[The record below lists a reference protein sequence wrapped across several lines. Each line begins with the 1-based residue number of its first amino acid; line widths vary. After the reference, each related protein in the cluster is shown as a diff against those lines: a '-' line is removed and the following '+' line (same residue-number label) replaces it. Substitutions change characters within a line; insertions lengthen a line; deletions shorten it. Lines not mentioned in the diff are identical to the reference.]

1 MELLVVRHAI
11 AEDREA
17 FAGTGKG
24 DAERALTD
32 AGRRRF
38 EKGARGLHR
47 LIDPIDLLATSTL
60 ARAVETGE
68 LLARACGISRVERL
82 RELAPD
88 GAPAALLPW
97 LRRHGKRATVAIV
110 GHEPQLSGLV
120 ELLLAGRQSGFIALG
135 KGGACLLEV
144 GESPEPGHAE
154 LRWLLTPAQLRR
166 LR

>member
-17 FAGTGKG
+17 FAATGKD
-24 DAERALTD
+24 DAGRSLTD

-47 LIDPIDLLATSTL
+47 LVDPIDLLATSTL
-60 ARAVETGE
+60 ARAIETGE
-68 LLARACGISRVERL
+68 LLARACGIARVERL

-88 GAPAALLPW
+88 GAPIALLPW
-97 LRRHGKRATVAIV
+97 LRKRRKRATVAVV
-110 GHEPQLSGLV
+110 GHEPQLSRLV
-120 ELLLAGRQSGFIALG
+120 ELLLAGRESGFVALG
-135 KGGACLLEV
+135 KGGACLLDL
-144 GESPEPGHAE
+144 GEAPEPGHAE

>member
-11 AEDREA
+11 AEDAEA
-17 FAGTGKG
+17 FAGTGRG
-24 DAERALTD
+24 DAERPLTD

-47 LIDPIDLLATSTL
+47 LIEPIDLLATSTL

-88 GAPAALLPW
+88 GAPIALLPW
-97 LRRHGKRATVAIV
+97 LRRHGKRSTVAVV
-110 GHEPQLSGLV
+110 GHEPQLSRLV
-120 ELLLAGRQSGFIALG
+120 ELLLAGREAGFIALG
-135 KGGACLLEV
+135 KGGACLLEL
-144 GESPEPGHAE
+144 GEAPEPGHAE